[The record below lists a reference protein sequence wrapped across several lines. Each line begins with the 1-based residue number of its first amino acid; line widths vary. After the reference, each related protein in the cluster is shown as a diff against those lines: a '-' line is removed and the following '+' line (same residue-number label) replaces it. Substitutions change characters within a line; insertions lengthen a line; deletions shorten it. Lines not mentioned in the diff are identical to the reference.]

1 LNAANVDIIDP
12 PALPTEPVE
21 PKIPLVLAL
30 SMILGSGAGIV
41 LAFVAENLDSVIRNP
56 EEIEILTGIPLV
68 GIVPHVKSARVKGP
82 RQNGELET
90 ERPRQNALICLLRP
104 NSQASEAFRTLRTSL
119 LLASAGTPPRT
130 ILVSSAIPGEGKSFT
145 SMNIASVLTQLG
157 ARVLLV
163 DADMRRGLVAERL
176 NLAKNFGLSGSLTGA
191 GNWRDAVAS
200 LPEEANLFVLQAGAH
215 PPNSAELVAS
225 TQMHALIEEW
235 REEYDHVVIDTPPV
249 LIVTDAVL
257 MAQKADAVILVSRIA
272 VTSRQGL
279 RRASELLQSGNARV
293 TGIVANDA
301 GAAESYYGYGYGKYT
316 GYYSED
322 SV

>member
-1 LNAANVDIIDP
+1 
-12 PALPTEPVE
+12 
-21 PKIPLVLAL
+21 
-30 SMILGSGAGIV
+30 
-41 LAFVAENLDSVIRNP
+41 
-56 EEIEILTGIPLV
+56 
-68 GIVPHVKSARVKGP
+68 
-82 RQNGELET
+82 
-90 ERPRQNALICLLRP
+90 
-104 NSQASEAFRTLRTSL
+104 
-119 LLASAGTPPRT
+119 
-130 ILVSSAIPGEGKSFT
+130 
-145 SMNIASVLTQLG
+145 
-157 ARVLLV
+157 
-163 DADMRRGLVAERL
+163 
-176 NLAKNFGLSGSLTGA
+176 
-191 GNWRDAVAS
+191 
-200 LPEEANLFVLQAGAH
+200 
-215 PPNSAELVAS
+215 
-225 TQMHALIEEW
+225 MHALIEEW